1 MSYSKISFT
10 IVQNLYRFTIVV
22 ILNKTYINQKN
33 IVYQR
38 NIHVSLTERRVGSIP
53 DKACKQLFTCTQIK
67 LLPPRFFNYLS
78 ATYSK

>member
-1 MSYSKISFT
+1 
-10 IVQNLYRFTIVV
+10 VV

-38 NIHVSLTERRVGSIP
+38 NTHVSLTERRVGVIP
-53 DKACKQLFTCTQIK
+53 DKACKQLFAYTQIK